1 MSGIPEPERQPL
13 KLIRDHSRRW
23 QNNRYVYPVISRRSR
38 GLSVGINL
46 NPDTA
51 CNFDCIYCQVDR
63 SDPNRGAKVDLAVL
77 EAELRDMIEEIV
89 TGRLFDEPRFGDVR
103 GDMANFR
110 DIAFSGDGEPTAS
123 PKFLDA
129 VRIAARLKYDYR
141 LDDVKIVLITDA
153 CYLARPRVRQA
164 LAVMDRHNSEIW
176 AKLDAGTEDYFRLV
190 NRPNM
195 SLGEVLDNI
204 IDTARS
210 REIVI
215 QSLWMR
221 IRGQPP
227 PDTEVT
233 AFAGRLNEIQAAG
246 GRIKLVQVHTIARK
260 PAEEY
265 VTALS
270 PSQVE
275 HIAALVRQ
283 HANLRVEAYYAP
295 ED

>member
-1 MSGIPEPERQPL
+1 MSEIPEPDRKAL
-13 KLIRDHSRRW
+13 KLVRDHSRRW

-63 SDPNRGAKVDLAVL
+63 SDPDRGAKVDLAVL
-77 EAELRDMIEEIV
+77 DAELREMIEEIV
-89 TGRLFDEPRFGDVR
+89 AGRFFDEPRFRDVPQ
-103 GDMANFR
+103 DMKEFR

-129 VRIAARLKYDYR
+129 VRIAARLKDEFR
-141 LDDVKIVLITDA
+141 LDGVKIVLITDA
-153 CYLARPRVRQA
+153 CYLARPKVRQA
-164 LAVMDRHNSEIW
+164 LEVMDGHNGEIW

-190 NRPNM
+190 NRPNIP
-195 SLGEVLDNI
+195 LREVLENI
-204 IDTARS
+204 IDAARA

-215 QSLWMR
+215 QSLWMH
-221 IRGQPP
+221 IRDQPP
-227 PDTEVT
+227 PDAEVR
-233 AFAGRLNEIQAAG
+233 AFADRLNEIQAAG

-260 PAEEY
+260 PAEPH

-275 HIAALVRQ
+275 RIADLVSQ
-283 HANLRVEAYYAP
+283 HARVRAEAYYAP